1 MSSHLVPL
9 NFRNLGNLDQGRIG
23 KALEKHLAT
32 MAVDIVNRP
41 CDAAGKVHKRQVQ
54 ITLDLIPETG
64 IGEFGSVEL
73 QGITG
78 EVQITSK
85 MPAHRSSPVSFKVG
99 NAGQGLMFNPDI
111 PGKEGLSQPPIPGTG
126 HHDAEG
132 MDDDD

>member
-41 CDAAGKVHKRQVQ
+41 CDAAGKVHKRQ
-54 ITLDLIPETG
+54 
-64 IGEFGSVEL
+64 
-73 QGITG
+73 
-78 EVQITSK
+78 VQITSK